1 MSSRGWALPRSIDA
15 IPAQDLAVDFESLP
29 MALRPHGLNVTV
41 GWERELF
48 SIERFLQLESRGRCR
63 IAALIGEPGVGK
75 TTILASVAATFA
87 GAGGVVFYGDGDPD
101 VSTPFPPFIEML
113 ADVDLDRV
121 GLHPLG
127 RAALVRHLA
136 PVASSDPSSDGFD
149 PTTDRQHLLDAAQ
162 LAVRTPSTVGRCV
175 G

>member
-1 MSSRGWALPRSIDA
+1 MLW
-15 IPAQDLAVDFESLP
+15 
-29 MALRPHGLNVTV
+29 
-41 GWERELF
+41 
-48 SIERFLQLESRGRCR
+48 
-63 IAALIGEPGVGK
+63 
-75 TTILASVAATFA
+75 
-87 GAGGVVFYGDGDPD
+87 FYGDGDPD